1 MDVEIISVIEK
12 LITSPIAFKRG
23 LETKSIISNKY
34 NRLVMTV
41 FITNFFSLLVAIS
54 NDTNTPSK

>member
-1 MDVEIISVIEK
+1 MINVIEK
-12 LITSPIAFKRG
+12 LITSPIAFNSG
-23 LETKSIISNKY
+23 FETKIIINSKY